1 MTLTQH
7 AMTDGDRARVA
18 AAVTKAELAS
28 AGEIVTIITP
38 RSDIYRD
45 VALGWS
51 AFVALLALAALE
63 LAPDFYIAL
72 VDRVLGLWASDWT
85 PRAVLGL
92 ALTVATLKFLGM
104 LLLMAWFPLR
114 LWLTPKPI
122 KAARVHARA
131 LTCFRVGAQSRTTG
145 RTGILIY
152 LSLAEHRAEIIAD
165 EAIAAKVAPEVW
177 GDAMHAML
185 EHLREGRVADGMIA
199 GVEQVGAVLAQ
210 HFPRADDD
218 SNELPDRLIE
228 V

>member
-1 MTLTQH
+1 MKQSLTDADH
-7 AMTDGDRARVA
+7 ARVA
-18 AAVTKAELAS
+18 AAVTRAELAS
-28 AGEIVTIITP
+28 AGEIVTIVTP

-51 AFVALLALAALE
+51 AFVALLALAAIELE
-63 LAPDFYIAL
+63 PGYAL
-72 VDRVLGLWASDWT
+72 GLVERTLGLWAIEWT

-92 ALTVATLKFLGM
+92 ALSVVSLKFVAM
-104 LLLMAWFPLR
+104 LALMAWFPLR
-114 LWLTPKPI
+114 LWLTPGPV

-145 RTGILIY
+145 HTGILIY

-177 GDAMHAML
+177 GDAMQAML
-185 EHLREGRVADGMIA
+185 AHLREGRVADGMIA
-199 GVEQVGAVLAQ
+199 AVEQVGTVLAE
-210 HFPRADDD
+210 HLPRATDDT
-218 SNELPDRLIE
+218 NELPDRLIE